1 MKPILYILCLLLG
14 SQIAYGCK
22 DFFEEKIVE
31 SIDETVDA
39 QIATFVEVREFTP
52 SQERR
57 SGSYIRLIFKAKDGS
72 MFEVVKIGSHEM
84 RKEGPEVNKTY
95 LLCGSWMPS
104 KKFPKSR
111 IFFIDY
117 SEGSIINFTRLGF
130 SEKEIENLI
139 KKTKQPK
146 K

>member
-1 MKPILYILCLLLG
+1 M
-14 SQIAYGCK
+14 AYGCK

-31 SIDETVDA
+31 SIAETVDA
-39 QIATFVEVREFTP
+39 QIATFVGVREFTP

-57 SGSYIRLIFKAKDGS
+57 SGSYIRLSFKAKDGS
-72 MFEVVKIGSHEM
+72 SFDVVMIGSHEM
-84 RKEGPEVNKTY
+84 RQDGFKVNKTY

-104 KKFPKSR
+104 KKFPKSL
-111 IFFIDY
+111 FFIDH
-117 SEGSIINFTRLGF
+117 SDGSIVNFIRLGF

>member
-14 SQIAYGCK
+14 SQMAYGCK

-31 SIDETVDA
+31 SIAETVDA
-39 QIATFVEVREFTP
+39 QIATLMQVREFTP

-57 SGSYIRLIFKAKDGS
+57 SSSYIRLSFKSKDENI
-72 MFEVVKIGSHEM
+72 FEVVLLGSHEM
-84 RKEGPEVNKTY
+84 EKEGFKVNKTY

-111 IFFIDY
+111 IFFIDH
-117 SEGSIINFTRLGF
+117 SEGSMLDFTRLGF